1 MLNFTRI
8 MKKKTNYS
16 YLKSDMIESRNSM
29 DVLDPA
35 FLYTLECFQSFHFSF
50 GYANDT
56 QKKLFIPA
64 F

>member
-1 MLNFTRI
+1 
-8 MKKKTNYS
+8 
-16 YLKSDMIESRNSM
+16 MIESRNSM

-56 QKKLFIPA
+56 PKNLFIPA

>member
-56 QKKLFIPA
+56 QNNLFIPA

>member
-29 DVLDPA
+29 GMLDPA
-35 FLYTLECFQSFHFSF
+35 F
-50 GYANDT
+50 
-56 QKKLFIPA
+56 
-64 F
+64 